1 MEGIGRDRR
10 LVGGLHPDGC
20 GVDQH
25 VGVGDQRREV
35 VEAVGRSTNV
45 GSEGGS
51 RLDSP
56 VGDVDRRVGV
66 GERERRCPT
75 SAPCAHDH
83 RRLPG
88 EWHVVV
94 GERAPHALDIGV
106 VTGRFAPRTV
116 NRVDSADARR
126 EVVDRHEVPDR
137 LLERHRDVQP
147 RDTER
152 VGPLDGCVEVGRGR
166 FEGDVPGIDAESI
179 VGRLVHRRRQRVL
192 DGVAHESVDVHT
204 RCRGRAL
211 ITGTH
216 TEPFFTRRPVPVR
229 MAESLLV
236 DGAVLVV
243 GILLLYVGAELLVS
257 AASALALSHG
267 VKAATVGVTVVAFA
281 TTAPELFVSTVGG
294 ITADDSIALGNIV
307 GSNIANIGL
316 VLGTAAVLRPMDVDK
331 TLLYQ
336 HGPFMLV
343 AAVALVGLS
352 LDGELAAL
360 DGAILLTILAVFTGY
375 LYYQSQ
381 QEGDVKLPEDVEM
394 GDDTTASTRDYAVL
408 VGAIVLLLAGS
419 RSLIAGGRGVLTA
432 FGFSDLF
439 IGLTIIAFGT
449 SVPEL
454 ATSVV
459 SALRDE
465 ADFSI
470 GNVVGS
476 NIYNVLAVIGFVAV
490 LVPIDV
496 QPATIGFELPA
507 MLVFT
512 FVALGLMAFG
522 DRISRVEGV
531 GLLAGY
537 AAFVYLLLP

>member
-1 MEGIGRDRR
+1 
-10 LVGGLHPDGC
+10 
-20 GVDQH
+20 
-25 VGVGDQRREV
+25 
-35 VEAVGRSTNV
+35 
-45 GSEGGS
+45 
-51 RLDSP
+51 
-56 VGDVDRRVGV
+56 
-66 GERERRCPT
+66 
-75 SAPCAHDH
+75 
-83 RRLPG
+83 
-88 EWHVVV
+88 
-94 GERAPHALDIGV
+94 
-106 VTGRFAPRTV
+106 
-116 NRVDSADARR
+116 
-126 EVVDRHEVPDR
+126 
-137 LLERHRDVQP
+137 
-147 RDTER
+147 
-152 VGPLDGCVEVGRGR
+152 
-166 FEGDVPGIDAESI
+166 
-179 VGRLVHRRRQRVL
+179 
-192 DGVAHESVDVHT
+192 
-204 RCRGRAL
+204 
-211 ITGTH
+211 
-216 TEPFFTRRPVPVR
+216 
-229 MAESLLV
+229 MAESLLA
-236 DGAVLVV
+236 DGAVLVA

-336 HGPFMLV
+336 HGPFMLA

-352 LDGELAAL
+352 LDGELAAV
-360 DGAILLTILAVFTGY
+360 DGVVLLAMLAGFTGY

-394 GDDTTASTRDYAVL
+394 DGDDTTAGLREYAVL

-419 RSLIAGGRGVLTA
+419 RSLILGGRGVLSA
-432 FGFSDLF
+432 WGFSDLF

-490 LVPIDV
+490 LVPITV
-496 QPATIGFELPA
+496 QPGTIGFELPV
-507 MLVFT
+507 MLAFT

-522 DRISRVEGV
+522 DNIGRVEGV
-531 GLLAGY
+531 GLLGGY
-537 AAFVYLLLP
+537 AGFLYFLLP